1 MLSVANEQKVSA
13 LKRFNSSGF
22 VGMRQSS
29 SDLGQSEASSQV
41 TWSVW
46 TNQRPVCRSHSD
58 FIRHLNTEQTFQQ
71 QCCCNLGFS
80 VVIGVSYKTAAAL
93 DVVLLLHHLTN
104 LLLLLLLAR
113 CVQTREWTTAPANST
128 ITFLSLRTITWSH
141 CVWWSLDHCSGHS
154 IIVSLSWWLVMMTR
168 DHSYHAIVMTVRAPG
183 VTSSLSQLRVTTE
196 PGSGLEPRIC
206 HRLYTCTFTCTP
218 VYSHLFTCVQCNSV
232 IL

>member
-1 MLSVANEQKVSA
+1 MICLDQ
-13 LKRFNSSGF
+13 L
-22 VGMRQSS
+22 
-29 SDLGQSEASSQV
+29 EASIQK
-41 TWSVW
+41 SVRFYQAPY
-46 TNQRPVCRSHSD
+46 TK
-58 FIRHLNTEQTFQQ
+58 QTLQQ

-93 DVVLLLHHLTN
+93 DVVLLLHHLTT

-168 DHSYHAIVMTVRAPG
+168 DHCYHAIVMTVRAPG

-206 HRLYTCTFTCTP
+206 HRLYTCTFTCTQ
-218 VYSHLFTCVQCNSV
+218 VYSHLFTCVQCNSTNIQCNV
-232 IL
+232 VYKTENLFIPESRICILLCTCTHHVLNTSK